1 LSTGARRRRFEIP
14 VALEAGHERVEV
26 SSRMTPA
33 QTQTAFG
40 IAPFTDSGGALRV
53 PDRVDVRFRIHA
65 DRADS

>member
-14 VALEAGHERVEV
+14 VALEAGRERVEV

-33 QTQTAFG
+33 QTAFG